1 MNEVVFWLM
10 DGKSPVLGTDC
21 CKPEICFNATVSNL
35 FPYWFPSCCVAP
47 SENEPSWADQVE
59 SEQSLEGLD
68 LEKLLLETDTP
79 LQDLSLLCNHSS
91 SQINPR
97 PITGAHNHR
106 QQHQQQQ
113 RQMGPIPSQQFRGY
127 LHSKPPPPPHPA
139 VIPFHDPYDMSGFLP
154 PPEYLR
160 KMPPPVHNNPPLPMP
175 KLPCTTSMPEP
186 FDQGMQHRPV
196 VGGNGFYPPPPPPPW
211 RALAPQNI
219 YRNRPPL
226 QQGPTP
232 PAVNV
237 MGGHGQHLRHFR
249 SGSAMELHGR

>member
-1 MNEVVFWLM
+1 MSEVVFWLL
-10 DGKSPVLGTDC
+10 KNVTPVLGTVC
-21 CKPEICFNATVSNL
+21 CKPEICFNSTEAPPSGL
-35 FPYWFPSCCVAP
+35 FPFFVPLSDSDGLSLA
-47 SENEPSWADQVE
+47 EPSWADQVDK
-59 SEQSLEGLD
+59 EQSLEGFD
-68 LEKLLLETDTP
+68 LEKHLLETDTC
-79 LQDLSLLCNHSS
+79 LQHFCS
-91 SQINPR
+91 SQINAR

-106 QQHQQQQ
+106 HQHQQQ

-186 FDQGMQHRPV
+186 FDQGMQHRPI
-196 VGGNGFYPPPPPPPW
+196 NGFYPPPPPPPW

-226 QQGPTP
+226 QQGPAP
-232 PAVNV
+232 PVVNV

>member
-1 MNEVVFWLM
+1 MSDYDSYHNGLSLAE
-10 DGKSPVLGTDC
+10 G
-21 CKPEICFNATVSNL
+21 N
-35 FPYWFPSCCVAP
+35 
-47 SENEPSWADQVE
+47 WADLVAE
-59 SEQSLEGLD
+59 EQSLEVFPTSMPESFDQGMQNHPVAVSNGFYYWRNGFYYWFSLEAFD
-68 LEKLLLETDTP
+68 LETHLLETDTS
-79 LQDLSLLCNHSS
+79 LQDICSL
-91 SQINPR
+91 QINAR

-106 QQHQQQQ
+106 QHQQQ

-127 LHSKPPPPPHPA
+127 LHSKPPPPHPA

-175 KLPCTTSMPEP
+175 KLPCTTSMPET
-186 FDQGMQHRPV
+186 FDQGMQQHRPI

-211 RALAPQNI
+211 RALTPQNI

-232 PAVNV
+232 PVVNV